1 MHIYVS
7 KLPFLGPVWNAET
20 KIEVGKKTHEYDV
33 VYVKKPHE
41 SESEECLNFAVWIIG
56 RKRATKMCV
65 PRSFI
70 SCKMH
75 MAC

>member
-33 VYVKKPHE
+33 VYVKK
-41 SESEECLNFAVWIIG
+41 
-56 RKRATKMCV
+56 TT
-65 PRSFI
+65 
-70 SCKMH
+70 
-75 MAC
+75 